1 MFDNRARLWHLIFNP
16 TGSCANRKNMMAAF
30 AAGNTERA
38 ALDGGLL
45 ARFIEDGAS
54 PGHQIPNRLFYD
66 LTPDDP
72 LVPARRKCTDRGG
85 KQVER
90 RAWSVQTDV
99 VVALCA
105 TFGRRTLL
113 RQGAMEG
120 RRQRTKIRAE
130 SAYYFSALV
139 ANTKIR
145 LGSANFPAWN
155 QAPSF
160 ASRSSLRR
168 SAEASRRPMK
178 PPGVR
183 SEAITRWQ
191 GTCGAKGLRFK
202 AWPTARQERQRKCAA
217 NCL

>member
-90 RAWSVQTDV
+90 RA
-99 VVALCA
+99 
-105 TFGRRTLL
+105 
-113 RQGAMEG
+113 
-120 RRQRTKIRAE
+120 
-130 SAYYFSALV
+130 
-139 ANTKIR
+139 
-145 LGSANFPAWN
+145 
-155 QAPSF
+155 
-160 ASRSSLRR
+160 
-168 SAEASRRPMK
+168 
-178 PPGVR
+178 
-183 SEAITRWQ
+183 
-191 GTCGAKGLRFK
+191 
-202 AWPTARQERQRKCAA
+202 
-217 NCL
+217 